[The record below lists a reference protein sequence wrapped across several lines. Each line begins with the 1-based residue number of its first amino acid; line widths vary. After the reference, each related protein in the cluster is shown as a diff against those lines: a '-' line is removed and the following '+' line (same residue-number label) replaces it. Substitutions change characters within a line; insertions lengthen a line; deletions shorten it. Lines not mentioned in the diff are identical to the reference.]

1 MSLYQLLKKRTLT
14 NYYLMLKLKAYTS
27 INKFKASDVAL
38 VNTRRI
44 ARNNV
49 NEAFSTRIRETE

>member
-1 MSLYQLLKKRTLT
+1 
-14 NYYLMLKLKAYTS
+14 MLKLKAYTS

-44 ARNNV
+44 ERNYA
-49 NEAFSTRIRETE
+49 NEAFSTRIRGTG